1 MAEVIIDK
9 EKCIGCGACV
19 NTCPQNVFEMN
30 TEENK
35 VEAPRAKDC
44 IACHACEGVCP
55 TGAITIKE

>member
-30 TEENK
+30 DENK
-35 VEAPRAKDC
+35 AEAPRAKDC
-44 IACHACEGVCP
+44 IACRACEGACP
-55 TGAITIKE
+55 VGAITIKE